1 MAPKISR
8 CSRKEIGWLLYR
20 SSCIDGS
27 HYVLENRNSDIREIF
42 VCGIRKILLV
52 ECGILGFGT
61 RNAAQ
66 AQGIWNPTN
75 DWNPESKFH

>member
-8 CSRKEIGWLLYR
+8 CSRKEIGCKLHRRVAPCKRIEIPKSGKFLFVASGMR
-20 SSCIDGS
+20 
-27 HYVLENRNSDIREIF
+27 EN
-42 VCGIRKILLV
+42 LLV

-61 RNAAQ
+61 RNTRK
-66 AQGIWNPTN
+66 GIWNPTN